1 MLPDAFLSQ
10 MQTLLGNETPDFAA
24 ALQLPPPVSVR
35 LNFAK
40 PTVSS
45 INSNE
50 AVPWCAAGRYLPTRP
65 VFTLDPLFQAGA
77 YYVQEASS
85 MLVDFALRQAVD
97 LLNPLRVLDLCA
109 APGGKTTLLAAA
121 LHPDSLLV
129 CNEVIKSR
137 VAILKENVQKW
148 GLPNVHVSHHDP
160 KDFADLAGFFDVILI
175 DAPCSG
181 EGLFRKDPAAANEWS
196 LESVQLCAGR
206 QKRILAAAAPLLKP
220 NGTLIYCTCTYNDAE
235 NQENADFIAQNLGFE
250 ETELT
255 IPDAWGVARRKR
267 GYQCYPHR
275 VRGEGFFLSV
285 FQKKG
290 GNELNTSVYAFRSMK
305 ALHHKDARLVKD
317 WLREPDDYAF
327 FIKPNQEIVAVL
339 AGQVEDL
346 KILDKALSA
355 KGLGVEIGTIKG
367 KDFIPSHA
375 LALST
380 MLHPDLPKVE
390 LSITESLQ
398 FLKKEN
404 LLLNAP
410 NGWLL
415 VTHQGL
421 GLGWVKNLG
430 NRVNNYLPKEWRIRM
445 EIED

>member
-10 MQTLLGNETPDFAA
+10 MQALLGNEITDFRAS
-24 ALQLPPPVSVR
+24 LLLPPPVSVR
-35 LNFAK
+35 LNPAK
-40 PTVSS
+40 PTTSPMAS
-45 INSNE
+45 GE
-50 AVPWCAAGRYLPTRP
+50 AVPWCAAGRYLPMRP

-77 YYVQEASS
+77 YYAQEAAS

-97 LLNPLRVLDLCA
+97 LSNPLRVLDLCA

-121 LHPDSLLV
+121 LHPDSLLL
-129 CNEVIKSR
+129 CNEVIRSR

-148 GLPNVHVSHHDP
+148 GLPNIHVSHHDP
-160 KDFADLAGFFDVILI
+160 EDFADLAGFFDVILI

-196 LESVQLCAGR
+196 PESVQLCAGR

-235 NQENADFIAQNLGFE
+235 NQENAAFIGQDLGFE

-255 IPDAWGVARRKR
+255 MPASWGLVRRKR

-285 FQKKG
+285 FKNRRG
-290 GNELNTSVYAFRSMK
+290 TDLNTSVYAFRSMK
-305 ALHHKDARLVKD
+305 ALHHKDVRLVKD
-317 WLREPDDYAF
+317 WLHDSADYAF

-339 AGQVEDL
+339 ACQVADL
-346 KILDKALSA
+346 KILDKALST

-380 MLHPDLPKVE
+380 AVARDMPTIDL
-390 LSITESLQ
+390 SASESLR

-404 LLLNAP
+404 LLLDAP
-410 NGWLL
+410 KGWLL

-445 EIED
+445 EITD